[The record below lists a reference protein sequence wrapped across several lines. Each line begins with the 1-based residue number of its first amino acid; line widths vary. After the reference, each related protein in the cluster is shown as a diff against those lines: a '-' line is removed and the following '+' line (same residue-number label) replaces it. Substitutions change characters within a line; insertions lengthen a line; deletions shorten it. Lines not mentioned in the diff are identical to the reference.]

1 VVLVV
6 IAAAGGLLWWRGGDK
21 SAATPPVRAEPTER
35 ALPRARAAPPGALP
49 EGAEARERLRT
60 RPRAP
65 EPEAPKSHEIGIRVY
80 AEAVKAGEKNPGEK
94 AFRADSKAF
103 FEHNAQLAE
112 ERAEK
117 EGITLDELDEL
128 TYLGLLAMHL
138 RRWDDAAQVAEHEI
152 SPEDRQRADELI
164 FSSSNEMKA
173 AIREHVKKGDS
184 PEVRWATI
192 RKLQTSFIEKY
203 QAITKMSPQNFDLF
217 LSLPFTDER

>member
-1 VVLVV
+1 MA

-21 SAATPPVRAEPTER
+21 SAAAPPVRTEPTER
-35 ALPRARAAPPGALP
+35 PPQRVRVAPPGAPP
-49 EGAEARERLRT
+49 EGADARERLRT
-60 RPRAP
+60 RAP
-65 EPEAPKSHEIGIRVY
+65 EPEAPKSHEIGIKVY
-80 AEAVKAGEKNPGEK
+80 ADAVKAGEKKPGEK

-112 ERAEK
+112 ERAAQ
-117 EGITLDELDEL
+117 EGISLDELDEL
-128 TYLGLLAMHL
+128 TYMGLLAMHL

-152 SPEDRQRADELI
+152 SPEDRRRGDELI
-164 FSSSNEMKA
+164 FSSSNEMKV

-203 QAITKMSPQNFDLF
+203 QALTKMSAENFDLF